1 MSGFNPWRSSTR
13 SSRRSDRGSTKLPAA
28 VQERLLA
35 AKQESPRRSIRVLRQ
50 MLEREGLVPRGVL
63 SRSAIHRFLRQHGA
77 SRPPERRSFL
87 AERAG
92 DILCRE
98 FDISRKTG
106 YKLFSRYKD
115 CGLEGLTDRSRRPY
129 WAG

>member
-1 MSGFNPWRSSTR
+1 M
-13 SSRRSDRGSTKLPAA
+13 
-28 VQERLLA
+28 QERLLA
-35 AKQESPRRSIRVLRQ
+35 VKQESPRRSIRVLRQ
-50 MLEREGLVPRGVL
+50 MLEREGLVPRDVL

-98 FDISRKTG
+98 FEISRKTG

-115 CGLEGLTDRSRRPY
+115 CGLEGLTNRSRRPY

>member
-1 MSGFNPWRSSTR
+1 M
-13 SSRRSDRGSTKLPAA
+13 
-28 VQERLLA
+28 QERLLA

-50 MLEREGLVPRGVL
+50 MLEREGPVPRGVL

-77 SRPPERRSFL
+77 SRPPQRRSFL

-106 YKLFSRYKD
+106 YKLFSGTRTVGWRD
-115 CGLEGLTDRSRRPY
+115 
-129 WAG
+129 